1 MNFHTPQELDVRN
14 RKQNLVEQSPQ
25 EENETKRFLKNIVE
39 TTHVI
44 LGYGSL
50 FLFRTIS
57 FSIFE
62 MKFFLPYSFAVTFI
76 PLYTIK
82 SHFLNFDTWY

>member
-25 EENETKRFLKNIVE
+25 EENETKIFLKNIVE

-50 FLFRTIS
+50 FLFRTIA
-57 FSIFE
+57 FSMFE
-62 MKFFLPYSFAVTFI
+62 IHIINVSLFLIRRLGAHEFGN
-76 PLYTIK
+76 K
-82 SHFLNFDTWY
+82 SLLKSI